1 MDKEE
6 KLSAAQSLALDIHKA
21 CVGHRLSDVYAAMEM
36 FMSELKNLSVVTGE
50 IEMEISEVPV
60 MPTETATG
68 WR

>member
-21 CVGHRLSDVYAAMEM
+21 CVGHRLSDVYAAMDM
-36 FMSELKNLSVVTGE
+36 FSAELKNLSVVTGE
-50 IEMEISEVPV
+50 VEMKISEAPE

>member
-6 KLSAAQSLALDIHKA
+6 KLSAAQSLAKDIYMA
-21 CVGHRLSDVYAAMEM
+21 CVGHRLSDVYAAMDM
-36 FMSELKNLSVVTGE
+36 FSAELKNLSFVTGE
-50 IEMEISEVPV
+50 VEMEISEAPE